1 MLETKVPVESQ
12 LIISNPETDEEVIE
26 DDEDEDEE
34 SGNQPT
40 VVLSGK
46 ITLAVLSKIYN
57 H

>member
-12 LIISNPETDEEVIE
+12 LIISNPETDEEVIG